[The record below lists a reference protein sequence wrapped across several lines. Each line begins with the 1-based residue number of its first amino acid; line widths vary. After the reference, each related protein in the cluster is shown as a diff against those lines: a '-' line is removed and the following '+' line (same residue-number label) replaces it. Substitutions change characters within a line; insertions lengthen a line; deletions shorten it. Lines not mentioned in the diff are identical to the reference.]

1 MSMRMLPR
9 KVFVGSSRSQQESQF
24 PTESPLICLR
34 LNLFVWERPL
44 PPSKLCSGTMAS
56 SPTNNHSALLER
68 KGEKVVLLITKGF
81 LDLLVIGNQS
91 RPDIFDLSVQR
102 LDKLYDRV
110 IEVDE
115 RVTIEGFTEDPER
128 QQIDINSDAQLV
140 EGLSGEAIR
149 ILKRPDYELIRKDLN
164 SLWNEGY
171 RNLSIA
177 LMHSYAYP
185 EHEIGIAEIGQ
196 EMGFKISVSSQ
207 LQPMIKIVLRAQ
219 SATAD
224 AYLSPKIQEYL
235 ESFAKGFQGEF
246 KDVKGSNKLLLSQ
259 SDGGLTSFKKFTG
272 LRAIL
277 SGPAGG
283 VVGMAKTCWEA
294 EDGTP
299 VIGFDMGG
307 TSTDVSRYGGSFE
320 YVFESTTAQV
330 TIQSPQLD
338 INTVAAGGGSMLFWR
353 NGLFVVGPDSAGAF
367 PGPACYGKGG
377 PLTISTYRQSQKL
390 SLC

>member
-1 MSMRMLPR
+1 ML
-9 KVFVGSSRSQQESQF
+9 
-24 PTESPLICLR
+24 TIR
-34 LNLFVWERPL
+34 L
-44 PPSKLCSGTMAS
+44 
-56 SPTNNHSALLER
+56 SALLER
-68 KGEKVVLLITKGF
+68 KGEKVALLITKGF
-81 LDLLVIGNQS
+81 LDLLIIGNQT
-91 RPDIFDLSVQR
+91 RPKIFDLSVRR
-102 LDKLYDRV
+102 LDKLYEKV

-115 RVTIEGFTEDPER
+115 RVTVEGFTEDPEP
-128 QQIDINSDAQLV
+128 QKIEIASDPQLV

-149 ILKRPDYELIRKDLN
+149 ILKKPDNDVIRRDLQA
-164 SLWNEGY
+164 LREEGY
-171 RNLSIA
+171 RDLAIA

-185 EHEIGIAEIGQ
+185 NHEVAIADIARD
-196 EMGFKISVSSQ
+196 MGFNVAVSSQ
-207 LQPMIKIVLRAQ
+207 LQPMIRIVPRAQ

-224 AYLSPKIQEYL
+224 AYLSPVIQEYL
-235 ESFAKGFQGEF
+235 ASFAQGFQGEF
-246 KDVKGSNKLLLSQ
+246 KDEKGANKLLLSQ

-283 VVGMAKTCWEA
+283 VVGMAKTCWDA

-299 VIGFDMGG
+299 VLGFDMGG

-320 YVFESTTAQV
+320 HVFESTTAEV

-377 PLTISTYRQSQKL
+377 PLTISTY
-390 SLC
+390 